1 MQTSARLILGPKH
14 RRFEELVDSLAV
26 SFGTLIG
33 MEPLKYAKL
42 PKYLP
47 TRALYLYSEGPKHLY
62 VGRTNN
68 LKQRLSNHCRPSST
82 HHSATF
88 AFRIARKDTGRIRAT
103 YAKAGSR
110 TELIADPKFH
120 AAFVEAKR
128 RIAQMDIRFVEEPD
142 PIRQTLLEVYVAVV
156 LNTPYNDF
164 ENH

>member
-14 RRFEELVDSLAV
+14 RRFEELVDSLAL

-33 MEPLKYAKL
+33 MEPFKYAQL
-42 PKYLP
+42 PKQLP
-47 TRALYLYSEGPKHLY
+47 TRALYLYSEGAKHLY
-62 VGRTNN
+62 IGRTNN
-68 LKQRLSNHCRPSST
+68 LRRRLSNHCRPSST

-88 AFRIARKDTGRIRAT
+88 AFRIAREMTGRIKAT

-110 TELIADPKFH
+110 AELISDPDFH
-120 AAFVEAKR
+120 AAFMEAKR
-128 RIAQMDIRFVEEPD
+128 RVAEMDIRFVEEPD
-142 PIRQTLLEVYVAVV
+142 PVRQTLLEVYVAVV